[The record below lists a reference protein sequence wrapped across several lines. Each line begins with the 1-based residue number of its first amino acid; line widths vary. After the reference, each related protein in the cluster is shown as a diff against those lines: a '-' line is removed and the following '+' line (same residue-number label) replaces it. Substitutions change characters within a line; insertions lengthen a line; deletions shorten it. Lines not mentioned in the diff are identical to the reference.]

1 MADIGSHWCDL
12 AEHISGQRITA
23 VLAALSTVVA
33 SRVRPAASAKAF
45 DAGTGEGERVAIHSE
60 DLATVLLRFSG
71 GATGTVT
78 VGQVCAGH
86 KNDCWIEVAGRAAS
100 IRWAQ
105 ERQNELWIGARHQA
119 NRVLAKDPSLVGP
132 DAGRYAR
139 LPGGHQ
145 EGWADAFF
153 TVVRDIYATIAEP
166 ERAAIAPALATFDDG
181 YRSAC
186 IVDAVLR
193 SQAAGGAW
201 TDVLT

>member
-1 MADIGSHWCDL
+1 
-12 AEHISGQRITA
+12 
-23 VLAALSTVVA
+23 VVA
-33 SRVRPAASAKAF
+33 SRLRPATAAKAF
-45 DAGTGEGERVAIHSE
+45 ESGAPDGERVAIQSE
-60 DLATVLLRFSG
+60 DLATVLLRFDG
-71 GATGTVT
+71 GATGAVT

-132 DAGRYAR
+132 EASRYTR

-153 TVVRDIYATIAEP
+153 NVIRDIYA
-166 ERAAIAPALATFDDG
+166 AIAYPDVDVASSPALATFDDG

-193 SQAAGGAW
+193 SHADGGAW
-201 TDVLT
+201 TAVESA